1 MRKKILLTC
10 TIVMLLTGIALASL
24 PFILSMEP
32 SAKAKGINEV
42 SEVNGVKSMGSE
54 LFDFQKKEFLVPA
67 QTGISYMLHSGRFKD
82 IIEDQLSERVVPL
95 LSQAFS
101 NSTNDS
107 ISLLVIPS

>member
-1 MRKKILLTC
+1 MYNKLQHNRTW
-10 TIVMLLTGIALASL
+10 G
-24 PFILSMEP
+24 SMG
-32 SAKAKGINEV
+32 SGIN
-42 SEVNGVKSMGSE
+42 GSMGSE
-54 LFDFQKKEFLVPA
+54 SFDFQKKEFLVRA

-101 NSTNDS
+101 ISTNDS

>member
-1 MRKKILLTC
+1 MYNKLQHNRTW
-10 TIVMLLTGIALASL
+10 G
-24 PFILSMEP
+24 
-32 SAKAKGINEV
+32 
-42 SEVNGVKSMGSE
+42 SMGSE
-54 LFDFQKKEFLVPA
+54 SFDFQKKEFLVRA

-101 NSTNDS
+101 ISTNDS